1 VPRQQR
7 SDETSRPWQVRLD
20 TPTGTVDY
28 QLPIAID
35 ETYNST
41 QVSTFLS
48 PPGVEGPDA
57 AQIQRRSN
65 RLLGLPIG
73 DDNYRFPK
81 FQIDEARRMIRPVV
95 AYANQ
100 LLECDEDPWG
110 TLDWWY
116 AEDEALGGQRP
127 VEMVTTGKLTHERT
141 RRLRGAARPASNG
154 LAPG

>member
-57 AQIQRRSN
+57 AQIHRRSN
-65 RLLGLPIG
+65 RVLGLPIG

-95 AYANQ
+95 AFPY
-100 LLECDEDPWG
+100 LEERERKDDMNCG
-110 TLDWWY
+110 CVV
-116 AEDEALGGQRP
+116 A
-127 VEMVTTGKLTHERT
+127 VMSTTG
-141 RRLRGAARPASNG
+141 P
-154 LAPG
+154 